1 MHAGLTR
8 RTTILM
14 VTLLVVA
21 TAACTSGAGT
31 ASTSP
36 SYTERTA
43 TAGAID
49 VKARPITI
57 DSTGAGVE
65 VTFDSHAASFDAEP
79 TKAITLDVNGT
90 RWPATSWDGGP
101 PAGHH
106 RTGTIRFTASGPA
119 TGSVTLNIGDL
130 PQPVQFT
137 WTVGGT

>member
-8 RTTILM
+8 RVTILI
-14 VTLLVVA
+14 VSLLVVA
-21 TAACTSGAGT
+21 TAACTSGAGS
-31 ASTSP
+31 ASSSSSFP
-36 SYTERTA
+36 ERTA

-49 VKARPITI
+49 VKARPVTI
-57 DSTGAGVE
+57 DSTGAGFE
-65 VTFDSHAASFDAEP
+65 VSFDSHAASFDADP

-90 RWPATSWDGGP
+90 RWPAQSWDGDP

-106 RTGTIRFTASGPA
+106 RKGTIRFNASGPA
-119 TGSVTLNIGDL
+119 AGSATLNIGDL